1 MLPKPVSYPA
11 FRAKTA
17 IRDRKVLDC
26 LRSQA
31 RITNFGLLLLSLL
44 TFTSLLYN
52 LGQWI
57 TVSSSPPDSILST
70 LSRDSVITGFL
81 NHLII
86 VPGHAI
92 WNGASADSRLDETF
106 WTLESYQRSSGRL
119 EAFYQHIAQ
128 AQTFS
133 VGIQWV
139 GYLYFLD
146 YSSPPSLTH
155 FNRGQTRSGT
165 TTTEAESYLRLAI
178 QSNLIPSDFVR
189 TTTENYALDSYQN
202 LLFSIARFHEY
213 TGVYPERITVVG
225 YEMKRRRFTDLHR
238 TAIRWPKHQFEYI
251 GIDTRDAKENNIAL
265 EGEKLSGYTPYSK
278 DLYGCHSEL
287 LRKRRARNHSLR
299 FHPYHTYSP
308 ELTSLMEWCPAD
320 NTLYGGILPWS

>member
-1 MLPKPVSYPA
+1 
-11 FRAKTA
+11 
-17 IRDRKVLDC
+17 
-26 LRSQA
+26 
-31 RITNFGLLLLSLL
+31 
-44 TFTSLLYN
+44 
-52 LGQWI
+52 
-57 TVSSSPPDSILST
+57 
-70 LSRDSVITGFL
+70 VITGFL

-128 AQTFS
+128 AVRLSLQDKHSLLVFS
-133 VGIQWV
+133 G
-139 GYLYFLD
+139 
-146 YSSPPSLTH
+146 
-155 FNRGQTRSGT
+155 GQTRSGT

-287 LRKRRARNHSLR
+287 LRKRRARNRSLR